1 MAMTKALEE
10 YMSLRYP
17 VKLEPREDGSY
28 FATNPDLQGC
38 MAQGT
43 TADEAVRN
51 LRDSR
56 EVWIEARLKGGYGV
70 PEPAAEDEYSG
81 RLQLRMSPRLHS
93 GLSEAAANE
102 NVSLNQ
108 LITGVLSQ
116 YLGGVQLRDQF
127 ADSLRRM
134 QEGVITEIAKT
145 VEAIRT
151 APSQSALSVRSAA
164 SSVEQP
170 QMQYRIMRKTEKRP
184 GKRSRA

>member
-1 MAMTKALEE
+1 MTKALEE
-10 YMSLRYP
+10 YMALRYP

-38 MAQGT
+38 MAQGA

-56 EVWIEARLKGGYGV
+56 EVWIEARLKRGYSV

-93 GLSEAAANE
+93 GLSAAAANE

-116 YLGGVQLRDQF
+116 YLGGVQLKYQF
-127 ADSLRRM
+127 AEQLRQM
-134 QEGVITEIAKT
+134 QEDFKAELAKVMDT
-145 VEAIRT
+145 MRP
-151 APSQSALSVRSAA
+151 APAQIA
-164 SSVEQP
+164 SSARTGTSSTGPRQAPPLPFGVAQ
-170 QMQYRIMRKTEKRP
+170 
-184 GKRSRA
+184 GRASEAVA